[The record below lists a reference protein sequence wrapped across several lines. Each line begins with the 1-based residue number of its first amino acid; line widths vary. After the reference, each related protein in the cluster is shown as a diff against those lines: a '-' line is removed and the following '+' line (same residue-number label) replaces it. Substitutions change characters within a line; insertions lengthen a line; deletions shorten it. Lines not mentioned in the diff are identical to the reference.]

1 MTQILGAKR
10 TPTSVRHVYVQSRV
24 TKRLLLPAIAD
35 SFSNARL
42 FGFCTSAAPLRI
54 SPCTVLVVHPPPVHL
69 APMHAMPFLTPRSPT
84 PLALRRPSHGMP
96 VAFVRPPNSSHRPTH
111 VNEPGTPSALHSK
124 TGEAIV
130 LGRSA
135 GGPWMH
141 RTGRFSHMEEIA
153 HVCRNAFRKPVRHFV
168 LVKPVWG
175 PWQSAEPS
183 KRPMG
188 PPAFVHWG
196 CGNDLT

>member
-84 PLALRRPSHGMP
+84 PLALRRPSLGIP
-96 VAFVRPPNSSHRPTH
+96 STIRSRPSSPHWSTVLGGAR
-111 VNEPGTPSALHSK
+111 NPSALFSK
-124 TGEAIV
+124 TREAIV
-130 LGRSA
+130 LVRSA
-135 GGPWMH
+135 GGPWLH
-141 RTGRFSHMEEIA
+141 RTGRISHMEEVA

-168 LVKPVWG
+168 LVKPVRG